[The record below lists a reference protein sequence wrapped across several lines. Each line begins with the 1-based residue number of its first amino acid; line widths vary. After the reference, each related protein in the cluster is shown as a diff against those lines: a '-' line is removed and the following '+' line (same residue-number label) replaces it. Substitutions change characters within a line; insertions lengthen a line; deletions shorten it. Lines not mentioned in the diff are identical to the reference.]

1 MEKKRFSDENIKP
14 PVVSNNRLFPA
25 LNCINTKPQVKW
37 KLFKT
42 RTSDIYSETIDEYL
56 HCIRDKFADFTARKE
71 FALGNSFFGAVKL
84 TKNSNFD
91 KNK

>member
-14 PVVSNNRLFPA
+14 PVVSKNRLFPA

-42 RTSDIYSETIDEYL
+42 RTSDIYSETIDVYL
-56 HCIRDKFADFTARKE
+56 HCVRDKFADIYC
-71 FALGNSFFGAVKL
+71 
-84 TKNSNFD
+84 
-91 KNK
+91 